1 VASSIPGETLSI
13 LPIFGRDKVL
23 HMFEFGLL
31 AFLLYRAFRFQTK
44 LTRLAARPIFY
55 ATILTILY
63 GPLDEFHQLLTPGR
77 SFDPFDM
84 IADMFGALAFV
95 GIYRVVTVAR
105 RRFGRRGERVG
116 GSESHSQV

>member
-23 HMFEFGLL
+23 HMFEFGVL

-44 LTRLAARPIFY
+44 LNRLAARPVFY
-55 ATILTILY
+55 ATLLTILY
-63 GPLDEFHQLLTPGR
+63 GPMDEFHQLLTPGR

-84 IADMFGALAFV
+84 IADMLGALGFAAIFWA
-95 GIYRVVTVAR
+95 VTKAR
-105 RRFGRRGERVG
+105 RSFGRRDERV
-116 GSESHSQV
+116 EA